1 MGLILGCLKV
11 MVFSL
16 VCLEVMELILG
27 GFGRCMVYEASSGY
41 GAHPGMFWGII
52 GFILVYLQG
61 MRLIWGCFWWYR
73 TDLEML

>member
-1 MGLILGCLKV
+1 MYGV
-11 MVFSL
+11 NP
-16 VCLEVMELILG
+16 
-27 GFGRCMVYEASSGY
+27 EASSGY

-73 TDLEML
+73 TYLEML